1 MLIIQNITM
10 NNIEIKVYEKL
21 LRKICE
27 KYRGEKKITNDRIKE
42 IFSHEKLSA
51 EEVIYFSC

>member
-1 MLIIQNITM
+1 M

-27 KYRGEKKITNDRIKE
+27 KYRREKKLLMTESKR
-42 IFSHEKLSA
+42 FSLMKSYLLRR
-51 EEVIYFSC
+51 

>member
-1 MLIIQNITM
+1 M